1 MFRDSVEPVLRRT
14 LDELWARAG
23 AFVPNVVAMLLIL
36 AAGTVI
42 AGAVYFGLRL
52 ALPVLGFDAFA
63 SRTGLRTLLQ
73 RGGLLRAPSRV
84 VALVVAWT
92 VLAGFVIL
100 AIGVLDLQIAVDLL
114 SRAFLF
120 LPQVLI
126 ALALLLLG
134 LLVGAFL
141 RRSVLI
147 AAVNAG
153 MPSARFLAA
162 SVQTA
167 VIALA
172 VAMAL
177 SQLGVAQQ
185 IIVVAFTIVFG
196 GIVLALALA
205 VGLGGQEMAR
215 DALRRLIQRPPV
227 EEAPEDTFRH
237 L

>member
-14 LDELWARAG
+14 LDELWVRVG
-23 AFVPNVVAMLLIL
+23 AFVPNLVAMLLIL
-36 AAGTVI
+36 AAGILV
-42 AGAVYFGLRL
+42 AGAVHLGLRL
-52 ALPVLGFDAFA
+52 ALSLVGFDAFA
-63 SRTGLRTLLQ
+63 SRVGLRTVLQ
-73 RGGLLRAPSRV
+73 RGGVLRAPSRV
-84 VALVVAWT
+84 LSLIVAWT

-100 AIGVLDLQIAVDLL
+100 AIGALDLQIAVDLL

-120 LPQVLI
+120 LPQVII

-153 MPSARFLAA
+153 MPSARFFAA
-162 SVQTA
+162 TVQTA
-167 VIALA
+167 VVGLA
-172 VAMAL
+172 AAMAL
-177 SQLGVAQQ
+177 SHLGVAQQ
-185 IIVVAFTIVFG
+185 IIIVAFTIVFG
-196 GIVLALALA
+196 GVVLALALA

-215 DALRRLIQRPPV
+215 DALRRLARRPPD
-227 EEAPEDTFRH
+227 EESDDTLRH